1 MSEGR
6 DEPGITRIEW
16 SGWSWSPR
24 RRVPWLGVLL
34 VVFGLAMLVDQ
45 LTPLSASAL
54 ILGAL
59 AIAFGASWLI
69 GGSRWAMVPAL
80 VLAALAIPDA
90 LTDLKVIAGDGW
102 GSVALAIAFLAIW
115 LVGGRPGRRPGWSLW
130 LAVIF
135 GIIGLTQVSD
145 QFDWLPDLDALW
157 PVVFIVVGV
166 ALIVGQGRRGRSAP
180 W

>member
-6 DEPGITRIEW
+6 EDPGITRMEW

-90 LTDLKVIAGDGW
+90 LTDLKVITGDGW

-115 LVGGRPGRRPGWSLW
+115 LRGGRAGPCGRQAMAASTCSSVAPGWRKS
-130 LAVIF
+130 
-135 GIIGLTQVSD
+135 
-145 QFDWLPDLDALW
+145 
-157 PVVFIVVGV
+157 
-166 ALIVGQGRRGRSAP
+166 RRISPASSK

>member
-6 DEPGITRIEW
+6 EDPGITRMEW

-59 AIAFGASWLI
+59 AIAFGARWLI
-69 GGSRWAMVPAL
+69 GGSPGAMGACRGARGPAL

-90 LTDLKVIAGDGW
+90 LTDLKVITGDGW

-115 LVGGRPGRRPGWSLW
+115 LVGGRRGPRPRRGPGAGGGRR
-130 LAVIF
+130 
-135 GIIGLTQVSD
+135 
-145 QFDWLPDLDALW
+145 
-157 PVVFIVVGV
+157 
-166 ALIVGQGRRGRSAP
+166 
-180 W
+180 

>member
-6 DEPGITRIEW
+6 DDPGIKRIEW

-34 VVFGLAMLVDQ
+34 VVFGLAMLIAQ

-90 LTDLKVIAGDGW
+90 LTDLKVISGDGW
-102 GSVALAIAFLAIW
+102 GSVALAVAFLAIW
-115 LVGGRPGRRPGWSLW
+115 LVGGRPGRRPGWALW

-135 GIIGLTQVSD
+135 GIVGLTQLSHE
-145 QFDWLPDLDALW
+145 FSWLPSLDAFW

-166 ALIVGQGRRGRSAP
+166 ALIAGHGRRGRSAP

>member
-1 MSEGR
+1 MNDPIDDEGVKR
-6 DEPGITRIEW
+6 MEW
-16 SGWSWSPR
+16 SPWSWSPR

-34 VVFGLAMLVDQ
+34 VVFGLALLVDQ

-54 ILGAL
+54 VLGAL
-59 AIAFGASWLI
+59 AIAFAASWLI

-90 LTDLKVIAGDGW
+90 LTDLGVITGDGW
-102 GSVALAIAFLAIW
+102 GSVAMALAFLAIW
-115 LVGGRPGRRPGWSLW
+115 LVGGRSGRRPGWALW

-135 GIIGLTQVSD
+135 GLIGLTQVSN
-145 QFDWLPDLDALW
+145 QFDWLPSLDAFW
-157 PVVFIVVGV
+157 PVVLIVVGV
-166 ALIVGQGRRGRSAP
+166 ALILGRGRRGPSAP